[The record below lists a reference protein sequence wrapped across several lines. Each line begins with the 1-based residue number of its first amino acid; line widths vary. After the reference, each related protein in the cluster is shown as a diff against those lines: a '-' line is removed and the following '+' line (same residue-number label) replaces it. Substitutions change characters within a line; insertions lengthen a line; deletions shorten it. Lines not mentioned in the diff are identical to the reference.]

1 MKKVFFIIF
10 LSLALVGILVSAIVL
25 QHQINMLYLSRIIE
39 NRYQVCD
46 IETTVKERCYISIDI
61 NTTYE
66 IKPGESIHVYGCWND
81 GQVYG
86 EYVSEEGESY
96 SITRYCIEA
105 EKTDSEELKQLVK
118 SMNENIKNL
127 GNEMNVVRIIFPCVF
142 ILLFVGVLW
151 ACLRRFTRSHAQES
165 SNTSAVKERV
175 REKVLAIIAFSLT
188 FVITLAGGLGLL
200 YDLDTGY
207 YCELEQSWCHDCD
220 IHTTL
225 NKKCTLSR
233 LDDTSIV
240 IEPGET
246 IYINYCWAGGQIFGE
261 YVSEEGQSYHISHS
275 DITAEKTNSEELK
288 QLLKSMNDNMERLR
302 NERAVIRV
310 VIPVV
315 IILLVVV
322 EIWGS
327 WMLLR
332 HHHVS
337 K

>member
-118 SMNENIKNL
+118 SMND
-127 GNEMNVVRIIFPCVF
+127 
-142 ILLFVGVLW
+142 
-151 ACLRRFTRSHAQES
+151 
-165 SNTSAVKERV
+165 NT
-175 REKVLAIIAFSLT
+175 EK
-188 FVITLAGGLGLL
+188 
-200 YDLDTGY
+200 
-207 YCELEQSWCHDCD
+207 LE
-220 IHTTL
+220 
-225 NKKCTLSR
+225 
-233 LDDTSIV
+233 
-240 IEPGET
+240 
-246 IYINYCWAGGQIFGE
+246 
-261 YVSEEGQSYHISHS
+261 
-275 DITAEKTNSEELK
+275 
-288 QLLKSMNDNMERLR
+288 

-310 VIPVV
+310 VIPGVH
-315 IILLVVV
+315 ILLFAGVV
-322 EIWGS
+322 WAS
-327 WMLLR
+327 WKLLR
-332 HHHVS
+332 RHRVS

>member
-1 MKKVFFIIF
+1 MKKVLFILF
-10 LSLALVGILVSAIVL
+10 LSLALVGVLVSAIIL
-25 QHQINMLYLSRIIE
+25 QYQFNMYYLSRIIE
-39 NRYQVCD
+39 NRYKSCD
-46 IETTVKERCYISIDI
+46 IETTIKDRCYISIDK
-61 NTTYE
+61 NTTYV
-66 IKPGESIHVYGCWND
+66 IKPGESIRVYGCWED

-86 EYVSEEGESY
+86 EYVSEEGKSY
-96 SITRYCIEA
+96 YITRYCIEA

-332 HHHVS
+332 HHHES